1 MQSHFLKLIILLAM
15 IVNAKQSMADVLK
28 PLWEVSGFKMPESV
42 VFDEQQK
49 RFYVSNVNQ
58 SPMSRDSNGS
68 IAWISEDG
76 SQSDTD
82 WVTGL
87 HSPKGLALQYPYLY
101 VADVKELVVINVD
114 TGVVS
119 KRYESNDSVVLNGI
133 AVTPDN
139 QVFVSDWVG
148 NAIYKLSED
157 NLSLWLKSTDLE
169 SPNGLYIRDGFLY
182 VASWGNYIQADFSTE
197 ATGGL
202 KRISLDSKEIEM
214 LSDGVQWMNLDGI
227 HTAKNSEAWFA
238 TDFMSG
244 ELLKL
249 NGNGQIIAR
258 HELEKTAADFYYN
271 PQHNLLVVP
280 YLMGQKVVAYQFK
293 ELEE

>member
-1 MQSHFLKLIILLAM
+1 MQSHFFKLIIMLAI
-15 IVNAKQSMADVLK
+15 IVNTNQSMADVLK

-68 IAWISEDG
+68 IGWVSEDG
-76 SQSDTD
+76 SQSEVE

-139 QVFVSDWVG
+139 QVFVSDWAG
-148 NAIYKLSED
+148 NAIYKLNQD

-169 SPNGLYIRDGFLY
+169 SPNGLYVRDGFLY
-182 VASWGNYIQADFSTE
+182 VASWGNHIQADFSTE
-197 ATGGL
+197 TSGGL
-202 KRISLDSKEIEM
+202 KRISLDTKEIER
-214 LSDGVQWMNLDGI
+214 LSDGAQWMNLDGI
-227 HTAKNSEAWFA
+227 DTAKNSEAWFA

-249 NGNGQIIAR
+249 NDTGQIMAR

-293 ELEE
+293 DLEE